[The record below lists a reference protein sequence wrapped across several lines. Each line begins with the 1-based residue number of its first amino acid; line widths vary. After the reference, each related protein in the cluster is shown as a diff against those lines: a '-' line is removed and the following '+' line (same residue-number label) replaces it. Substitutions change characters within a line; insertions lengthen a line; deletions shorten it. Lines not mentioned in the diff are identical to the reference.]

1 MMKREI
7 ISIYRSSKNSETY
20 LYVIKKSGLKELPE
34 ALMQLFG
41 KPIHVMDMLLTE
53 EKKLAR
59 TSGEKVLAEL
69 DSKGFY
75 LQMPPPKDE
84 YLLDLYREK
93 ARSDHG

>member
-20 LYVIKKSGLKELPE
+20 LYVIKKNGLKELPE

-41 KPIHVMDMLLTE
+41 KPVHVMDMLLAE
-53 EKKLAR
+53 DKKLAQ
-59 TSGEKVLAEL
+59 TTGEKVLTEL
-69 DSKGFY
+69 TNKGFY
-75 LQMPPPKDE
+75 LQMPPPKDD

-93 ARSDHG
+93 AKSDHG